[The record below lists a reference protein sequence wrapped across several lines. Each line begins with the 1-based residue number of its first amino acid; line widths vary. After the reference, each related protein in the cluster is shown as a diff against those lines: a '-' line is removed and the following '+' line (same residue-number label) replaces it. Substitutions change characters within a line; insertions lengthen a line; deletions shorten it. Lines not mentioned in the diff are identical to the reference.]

1 MRLIGTDL
9 AVKDLEE
16 LRLHVEADNSRAAKD
31 TILRILST
39 VKRLPKH
46 PRLGRPGRVEGTRE
60 LVVPTVPY
68 LVAYQL
74 HGETITLLRVL
85 HASRQWPTQL

>member
-1 MRLIGTDL
+1 MRLIWTDL

-16 LRLHVEADNSRAAKD
+16 LRLYVEADNPQAARATA
-31 TILRILST
+31 LRILST
-39 VKRLPKH
+39 VKRLTKH

-60 LVVPTVPY
+60 LVVPASPY
-68 LVAYQL
+68 LVAYRL
-74 HGETITLLRVL
+74 HADTITLLRVL